1 MRRELIEKVIELTLE
16 QVRDKGWDLLD
27 QREDEQIQTVADA
40 IETSV
45 NDFEEDIE
53 FDEEWNEAIE
63 ELENERNTSE
73 YDDPYDDDGA
83 LAHWNE

>member
-16 QVRDKGWDLLD
+16 QVRDKGWNLLD

-40 IETSV
+40 IELSV

-53 FDEEWNEAIE
+53 LDEEWNEAME
-63 ELENERNTSE
+63 ELENERDTSE
-73 YDDPYDDDGA
+73 YDDLSDDDGA